1 MSNAHACN
9 HMSTIT
15 IVVFNYDCHDSNTDD
30 NDSHTITTIAH
41 PIIIDNYNNY
51 FNHFS
56 FIVIFFHPI
65 DWTSNISIMQQRT
78 YERPDPLSDFK
89 RKCMTEAELFL
100 SPVYCHGS
108 IPTSTSAESSPKQP
122 SCDMVCTHNIISS
135 LHEVR
140 LYQNYLKARY
150 QRNRFPTYF
159 KQPSPSIKQ
168 FINLEL
174 VHKKREN
181 KQERKESMKAKLH
194 GDVTKYKRDRKSIN
208 IKQIG
213 EVGEDER
220 LPRNVLIEG
229 DPGVGKTTLVWEM
242 CKEWGEGT
250 LLQPWD
256 LVVLVQLRDKNIRRA
271 TNLSDFFKFSPKSK
285 VNEIVFDYICDNL
298 GKRLLI
304 IFDGYDELSKL
315 QKTETSIFNQI
326 LESTLLPSASVIVTS
341 RPVATATLP
350 DAFKYHTQ
358 QHIEVVGF
366 TKRDIDK
373 YIAYKFSD
381 NSDLL
386 QSFKEYISSH
396 QFILTLMYVPLHC
409 AIVTDLYQMYWRK
422 GKRDFAPK
430 TITQLYTCFL
440 HSLLER
446 YLDDH
451 SVYGPKQISI
461 LKLSDLPKDVYHE
474 LMNLAQLAAKGI
486 EEKEYVFD
494 DLTSN
499 TLGLMQS
506 VDDNE
511 SHRSRSTSYSFLH
524 LTIQEY
530 LAALYWSTLPS
541 ENTSYLFLKSSLLP
555 VSTFIKR
562 KGNVHLPTLLF
573 YGGLTKVKGTPL
585 EEILSKNDSCTFNF
599 LCLLF
604 ETQNTEYISSVLTDR
619 TYEMKIKSHMV
630 SYVTGYGIANSSS
643 TASWDIEMKGAQ
655 FMQTLV
661 NGVNRT
667 TSSDGG
673 SVCKLK
679 ITGGV
684 LNAILFSELQQHL
697 TKLTD
702 LDLDLSGI
710 SHDTFEKQLFTFC
723 PALKNIHMNSTIV
736 SFLNISPLF
745 LAFPKITSLRL
756 SGNVAD
762 DAVSTGLTNPITL
775 KSLKFCFCDIV
786 IHTQD
791 TLTENS
797 TLGTFTSAAIAQPL
811 PVGLH
816 YNTHI
821 QSLKLSDFYKSRS
834 KSFNMLM
841 LEFKSVSS
849 LELHSIKLDVEGGRI
864 LRDVMRENTALRK
877 LTITSS
883 IDSIDVAQSLAEG
896 LQYSTGL
903 ESLEL
908 SDISDCKVSNTL
920 MFGLIQNKSVSSFRL
935 SGVKLD
941 VEGGR
946 TLRDVMRE
954 NTALRKLYIN
964 SSIDSIDVAQS
975 LAEGLQYNT
984 GLESLELS
992 YISDCKA
999 SNILMFGLIQ
1009 NKSVSSLEL
1018 YKVTLDVEG
1027 GRTLRDVMRENTALR
1042 KMKID
1047 ESIYSI
1053 DVAQPLAEG
1062 LQYNTGLL
1070 TLSLHWIETSG
1081 VMKIL
1086 IEGLS
1091 CNNTI
1096 QTLVL
1101 DWNSMTIED
1110 YRLLNNSILK
1120 KNQTL
1125 KDIVIYVGLYHEDI
1139 AEELSDGLSVNIGLK
1154 NIVIYSYYLSCN
1166 DAKMLADSVMKNTNN
1181 IINITLPDKHSQNLS
1196 VYSYPKD
1203 RVKYMSLVQGM

>member
-1 MSNAHACN
+1 M
-9 HMSTIT
+9 
-15 IVVFNYDCHDSNTDD
+15 
-30 NDSHTITTIAH
+30 
-41 PIIIDNYNNY
+41 
-51 FNHFS
+51 
-56 FIVIFFHPI
+56 
-65 DWTSNISIMQQRT
+65 
-78 YERPDPLSDFK
+78 
-89 RKCMTEAELFL
+89 
-100 SPVYCHGS
+100 
-108 IPTSTSAESSPKQP
+108 
-122 SCDMVCTHNIISS
+122 
-135 LHEVR
+135 
-140 LYQNYLKARY
+140 
-150 QRNRFPTYF
+150 
-159 KQPSPSIKQ
+159 
-168 FINLEL
+168 
-174 VHKKREN
+174 
-181 KQERKESMKAKLH
+181 
-194 GDVTKYKRDRKSIN
+194 
-208 IKQIG
+208 
-213 EVGEDER
+213 
-220 LPRNVLIEG
+220 
-229 DPGVGKTTLVWEM
+229 
-242 CKEWGEGT
+242 
-250 LLQPWD
+250 
-256 LVVLVQLRDKNIRRA
+256 
-271 TNLSDFFKFSPKSK
+271 
-285 VNEIVFDYICDNL
+285 
-298 GKRLLI
+298 
-304 IFDGYDELSKL
+304 
-315 QKTETSIFNQI
+315 
-326 LESTLLPSASVIVTS
+326 
-341 RPVATATLP
+341 ATATLP
-350 DAFKYHTQ
+350 DAFKDHTQ

-373 YIAYKFSD
+373 YIKCKFND

-386 QSFKEYISSH
+386 QNFKEYISSH

-430 TITQLYTCFL
+430 TVTQLYTCFL

-451 SVYGPKQISI
+451 SVYGPQELSI
-461 LKLSDLPKDVYHE
+461 ETLSKLPQYVYEE
-474 LMNLAQLAAKGI
+474 LMKLAQLAAKGI

-494 DLTSN
+494 DLTCN

-511 SHRSRSTSYSFLH
+511 SHKSKSTSYSFLR
-524 LTIQEY
+524 LTLQEY

-585 EEILSKNDSCTFNF
+585 EEILSQNDSCTYNF

-604 ETQNTEYISSVLTDR
+604 ESQNTEYISSVLTDR
-619 TYEMKIKSHMV
+619 TYQMKIKSHMV

-673 SVCKLK
+673 SVSKLK
-679 ITGGV
+679 ISGGV

-702 LDLDLSGI
+702 LDLNLNGI
-710 SHDTFEKQLFTFC
+710 SHDTFDKQLFTFC
-723 PALKNIHMNSTIV
+723 PALKNIHMYSRIV

-775 KSLKFCFCDIV
+775 KSLKLCSCDIV
-786 IHTQD
+786 IDRQD
-791 TLTENS
+791 TLTANS
-797 TLGTFTSAAIAQPL
+797 RLGTFTSATVAQPL

-821 QSLKLSDFYKSRS
+821 ESLKLSDFYKSRS
-834 KSFNMLM
+834 KAFNMLM

-849 LELHSIKLDVEGGRI
+849 LDLHQVELDVEGGRI
-864 LRDVMRENTALRK
+864 LRDIMRENTALRK
-877 LTITSS
+877 LTITFS
-883 IDSIDVAQSLAEG
+883 IDSIDVAKSLAEG

-903 ESLEL
+903 ESFQLN
-908 SDISDCKVSNTL
+908 SIYNCKISNTL
-920 MFGLIQNKSVSSFRL
+920 MFGLIQNKSVSSFGM

-954 NTALRKLYIN
+954 NTALRKMNI
-964 SSIDSIDVAQS
+964 SSID
-975 LAEGLQYNT
+975 
-984 GLESLELS
+984 
-992 YISDCKA
+992 
-999 SNILMFGLIQ
+999 
-1009 NKSVSSLEL
+1009 
-1018 YKVTLDVEG
+1018 
-1027 GRTLRDVMRENTALR
+1027 
-1042 KMKID
+1042 
-1047 ESIYSI
+1047 SI

-1062 LQYNTGLL
+1062 LQYNTGLH
-1070 TLSLHWIETSG
+1070 TLSLRSIDTSG

-1091 CNNTI
+1091 CNTTI

-1101 DWNSMTIED
+1101 HCEMTIED

-1125 KDIVIYVGLYHEDI
+1125 KNIVIYVGNYRDYRDHLT
-1139 AEELSDGLSVNIGLK
+1139 EELSDGLSVNIGLK
-1154 NIVIYSYYLSCN
+1154 NIVVYLIRPEFSCD
-1166 DAKMLADSVMKNTNN
+1166 DAKMLADSVMKNMNN
-1181 IINITLPDKHSQNLS
+1181 IINITLPDKYSQDLS
-1196 VYSYPKD
+1196 VCSYPKD
-1203 RVKYMSLVQGM
+1203 RVKYMSLHEGM